1 MPTRRLLLNHA
12 ISTRCNSWTKHSL
25 RRLLSIVFLT
35 LSCVAAFAQNNAA
48 DSLLALSPDSLI
60 AHYIDLEEYTITA
73 RVKEKDIIIP
83 QTLSGVQLKKMNA
96 LSVADAI
103 RYFSGV
109 QIKDYGGV
117 GGIKTVN
124 IRSMGTNHMGV
135 YYNGIQLGNAQNG
148 QIDLGKYSLE
158 NIEEIQLYNG
168 QKSDIWQ
175 SAREFGAAGSIYLTT
190 RRPRF
195 AEGKTVNV
203 KAQMRAG
210 SFALIDPSLLL
221 DVKLSETMSLTM
233 NAELISSDGKYPFRY
248 RRVTPS
254 GEVAYDTTAIRQ
266 NGDIN
271 AIRVEAAVN
280 HYYSNTGFWKLQLY
294 HYNSERGVPGA
305 IVNNVW
311 RNGER
316 LWDRNSFVQATWQ
329 DELFNRWSV
338 RVNAK
343 YANDYTRYIN
353 NDDKLIHVE
362 NQYLQ
367 QEFYFTMAHKVRIF
381 DWWDISAAYD
391 LQYNALSM
399 YAEAHRFTHWLSAA
413 TAINIKNYLRLQA
426 SVLGTFVNDE
436 QGTKNQES
444 GHNATQHNTTLHNA
458 TQRFTPALFLSYRPT
473 QLVDLRLNA
482 FYKQSYRYPTFN
494 DLYYTDMGNAYLKP
508 ELAKQHN
515 VGLSFTQPFRIAEQK
530 GSEFRLNADYYYN
543 RISDKIIA
551 YPKGQ
556 QFRWT
561 MLNLGL
567 VKINGLDVN
576 AQLHFVLPKN
586 FYLTAKAQYTYQT
599 AIDVTDP
606 SDTYYGDQ
614 IPYIPWHS
622 GSAVGM
628 FGWQNDWQQY
638 GLNYSFIYVG
648 ERYNQQE
655 NIIYNY
661 TQPWY
666 THDLSLF
673 GEWNIHPTAKR
684 STGVADLP
692 STAKRS
698 ISPITLRVALDINNL
713 LSQDYDVIINYPMPK
728 RNFKC
733 TVSITY

>member
-1 MPTRRLLLNHA
+1 MRRLV
-12 ISTRCNSWTKHSL
+12 
-25 RRLLSIVFLT
+25 SILFYT
-35 LSCVAAFAQNNAA
+35 LMCVAAFSQNNAA
-48 DSLLALSPDSLI
+48 DSLYLDSIYRHLE
-60 AHYIDLEEYTITA
+60 LEEYTITA

-195 AEGKTVNV
+195 AEGKNVNV

-271 AIRVEAAVN
+271 AIRIEAAVN

-367 QEFYFTMAHKVRIF
+367 QELYFTMAHKVRIF

-399 YAEAHRFTHWLSAA
+399 YAEAHRFTHWFSAA

-426 SVLGTFVNDE
+426 SVLGTFVKDLPQPSL
-436 QGTKNQES
+436 QGREFS
-444 GHNATQHNTTLHNA
+444 PSEGGGREGH
-458 TQRFTPALFLSYRPT
+458 FTPALFLSYRPT

-508 ELAKQHN
+508 ELAKQHS
-515 VGLSFTQPFRIAEQK
+515 VGLSFTQPFRIAGQK

-567 VKINGLDVN
+567 VKINGVDVN
-576 AQLHFVLPKN
+576 AQLHFDLPLD

-606 SDTYYGDQ
+606 NDSYYGHQ

-628 FGWQNDWQQY
+628 LGWQNDWQQY

-666 THDLSLF
+666 THDLSVF
-673 GEWNIHPTAKR
+673 GEWDIPIKNYELRMKN
-684 STGVADLP
+684 STQEIQN
-692 STAKRS
+692 SKFK
-698 ISPITLRVALDINNL
+698 IQNYITLRVALDVNNL

-728 RNFKC
+728 RNYKC

>member
-1 MPTRRLLLNHA
+1 M
-12 ISTRCNSWTKHSL
+12 
-25 RRLLSIVFLT
+25 
-35 LSCVAAFAQNNAA
+35 CVAAFSQNNAA
-48 DSLLALSPDSLI
+48 DNLYPITDSVASVMSDSSDI
-60 AHYIDLEEYTITA
+60 ARYIDLDEYTITA

-117 GGIKTVN
+117 GGLKTVN

-135 YYNGIQLGNAQNG
+135 FYNGVQLGNAQNG

-195 AEGKTVNV
+195 EAGKAFNV

-210 SFALIDPSLLL
+210 SFALINPSLLF
-221 DVKLSETMSLTM
+221 DIRLSETMSITA
-233 NAELISSDGKYPFRY
+233 NAELVSSDGKYPFRY

-271 AIRVEAAVN
+271 AIRVEAALN

-338 RVNAK
+338 RANMK

-353 NDDKLIHVE
+353 NDDKLIRVE

-381 DWWDISAAYD
+381 DWWDVSAAYD
-391 LQYNALSM
+391 VQYNQLSM
-399 YAEAHRFTHWLSAA
+399 FLDAHRWTHWLSAA

-426 SVLGTFVNDE
+426 SVLGTFVNDAKSTNNGEAINAKPSTLAE
-436 QGTKNQES
+436 QAT
-444 GHNATQHNTTLHNA
+444 NASVA
-458 TQRFTPALFLSYRPT
+458 SIKWTPALFLSYRPT

-508 ELAKQHN
+508 ELAKQHS
-515 VGLSFTQPFRIAEQK
+515 VGLSFTQPFRIAGQK
-530 GSEFRLNADYYYN
+530 GSEFRINADYYYN

-567 VKINGLDVN
+567 VKINGIDIN
-576 AQLHFVLPKN
+576 AQLHFVLPKD

-606 SDTYYGDQ
+606 NDTYYGDQ

-666 THDLSLF
+666 THDLSVF
-673 GEWNIHPTAKR
+673 GEWNIQPTAKR

-692 STAKRS
+692 STANRS

-728 RNFKC
+728 RNYKC

>member
-1 MPTRRLLLNHA
+1 MNRR
-12 ISTRCNSWTKHSL
+12 
-25 RRLLSIVFLT
+25 FLIWLFA
-35 LSCVAAFAQNNAA
+35 LSCLAAFSQNNAA
-48 DSLLALSPDSLI
+48 DSLIASSPDSLI
-60 AHYIDLEEYTITA
+60 AHYINLDEYTITA

-83 QTLSGVQLKKMNA
+83 QTLAGVQLKKMNA

-135 YYNGIQLGNAQNG
+135 YYNGVQLGNAQNG

-195 AEGKTVNV
+195 EAGKAFNV

-210 SFALIDPSLLL
+210 SFALINPSLLF
-221 DVKLSETMSLTM
+221 DIRLSETMSITA
-233 NAELISSDGKYPFRY
+233 NAELVSSDGKYPFRY

-271 AIRVEAAVN
+271 AIRVESAVN

-338 RVNAK
+338 RANMK

-353 NDDKLIHVE
+353 NDDKLIRVE

-381 DWWDISAAYD
+381 DWWDVSAAYD
-391 LQYNALSM
+391 VQYNQLSM
-399 YAEAHRFTHWLSAA
+399 FLDAHRWTHWLSAA
-413 TAINIKNYLRLQA
+413 TAINVKNYLRLQA
-426 SVLGTFVNDE
+426 SVLGTFVKDLPQPSL
-436 QGTKNQES
+436 QGREFS
-444 GHNATQHNTTLHNA
+444 PFEGGGREGH
-458 TQRFTPALFLSYRPT
+458 FTPALFLSYRPT

-515 VGLSFTQPFRIAEQK
+515 VGLSFTQPFRIAEK
-530 GSEFRLNADYYYN
+530 RGSEFRINADYYYN

-576 AQLHFVLPKN
+576 AQLHLVLPMD

-606 SDTYYGDQ
+606 NDTYYGDQ

-666 THDLSLF
+666 THDLSIF
-673 GEWNIHPTAKR
+673 GEWQIKPISNSAKGA
-684 STGVADLP
+684 SNSPKGVQY
-692 STAKRS
+692 
-698 ISPITLRVALDINNL
+698 PITLRLALDVNNL